1 MNLPSSNNLDRFLS
15 ENNENFRDTP
25 LQLTLQRLYTT
36 TGLSK
41 AALAKQSGIS
51 EVYLHQL
58 FSGCRFPSR
67 NRLLC
72 LCFGLGASVD
82 EAQDLLRHARL
93 APLYSRDRRD
103 AIVIFGPGCTGE
115 IVSADGLLFTNH
127 HCGYGSRTP
136 TRCAERYEKTLGKAF
151 GFPQCFLFAKAL
163 RQRRQGVWKV
173 HSAGV
178 NRRRRAIRRYWFR
191 ATHS

>member
-58 FSGCRFPSR
+58 FSGCRFSSR

-72 LCFGLGASVD
+72 VCFGLGASVED
-82 EAQDLLRHARL
+82 AQDLLRQARH
-93 APLYSRDRRD
+93 APLYTRDRRD
-103 AIVIFGPGCTGE
+103 AIILY
-115 IVSADGLLFTNH
+115 GLSHSMTLFQVNDKLFT
-127 HCGYGSRTP
+127 
-136 TRCAERYEKTLGKAF
+136 EKLDTL
-151 GFPQCFLFAKAL
+151 C
-163 RQRRQGVWKV
+163 
-173 HSAGV
+173 
-178 NRRRRAIRRYWFR
+178 
-191 ATHS
+191 

>member
-15 ENNENFRDTP
+15 ENDENFRDTP

-72 LCFGLGASVD
+72 VCFGLGASVED
-82 EAQDLLRHARL
+82 AQGLLRQARH
-93 APLYSRDRRD
+93 APLYTRDRRD
-103 AIVIFGPGCTGE
+103 AIILY
-115 IVSADGLLFTNH
+115 GLSHSMTLFQVND
-127 HCGYGSRTP
+127 
-136 TRCAERYEKTLGKAF
+136 K
-151 GFPQCFLFAKAL
+151 LFAEKL
-163 RQRRQGVWKV
+163 D
-173 HSAGV
+173 
-178 NRRRRAIRRYWFR
+178 
-191 ATHS
+191 TLC